1 MRKDCEKISR
11 VPREE
16 HLESLQHTLLSPF
29 CVLLVLIEHFA
40 VMGCGS
46 SKQGDLV
53 QTVPHPAT
61 PKADAS
67 RRNSEEGSS
76 ATEEL
81 AASAAPTRVVSV
93 DKVASADVDLETA
106 AAPCGAVGALVC
118 AAASGAAGFTTGSVM
133 SGDGG
138 GLAELGK
145 ATGQARVPCR

>member
-1 MRKDCEKISR
+1 
-11 VPREE
+11 
-16 HLESLQHTLLSPF
+16 
-29 CVLLVLIEHFA
+29 
-40 VMGCGS
+40 MGCGS

-53 QTVPHPAT
+53 QTVQHPAT
-61 PKADAS
+61 PKADAA
-67 RRNSEEGSS
+67 RRNSEEDSS

-145 ATGQARVPCR
+145 ATGKARVPCR